1 MKDTIRQLIQQALT
15 QLVNEGVLPEGLT
28 PAIQVE
34 NTRDKTH
41 GDFASNIAMMLAKPA
56 GLKPRDLAEK
66 IIAALPADPQVTKA
80 EIAGPGFINFFQN
93 TQALASRLDA
103 ALADAK
109 IGVRKAGPAQR
120 VAIDLSAP
128 NLAKEMHVGHLR
140 STIIGDGV
148 ARVLEFLGD
157 DVIRQNHVGD
167 WGTQFGMLMAYLQEN
182 PITSNELSDLE
193 NFYRAAKKRFDESE
207 EFADR
212 ARGLVVKLQ
221 AGDAECLE
229 LWGRFREIS
238 LSHCQ
243 EIYELLN
250 VKLTMAD
257 VMGESAYN
265 DDLINVVNDLKA
277 KGLLVESNGA
287 QCVFLEEFKTAD
299 GDPLPVIIVKADGG
313 YLYATTDLAA
323 VRYRSGV
330 LKADRALYFV
340 DQRQA
345 LHFQQVFEVARRA
358 GFVTHPMQME
368 HMGFGTMNGA
378 DGRPFKTRDGGTVKL
393 IDLLNEAQDRAYNL
407 VKEKNPELAEADL
420 RNIARV
426 VGIGAVKYADLSKH
440 RTSDYSFNF
449 ELMLNFE
456 GNTAPYLLYA
466 YTRVAGVFRKLGK
479 DFSEVEGQ
487 INLEAPHEQELA
499 AKLAQFGEVLNSVGE
514 KGTPHI
520 LCTYLYE
527 VAGLFS
533 SFYEN
538 CPILTA
544 DDEAQKQSRLRLA
557 ALAGRTLKQGLELLG
572 LETLERIRYQAPAK
586 KPIPGWLWMAI
597 GLTVGAFVVFLMK
610 LDPGKGDDVKRVKQ
624 EQQKATKMAEANKTP
639 PSPTAPVKPK
649 YDFYTLLP
657 ESEVIVPPDAV
668 PEKTLPTP
676 QPVPTTPVTP
686 AEAAKIDTA
695 RAQAALA
702 GITPPPPPPVATT
715 KAAPVTKFFLQAGSF
730 PKQADADRV
739 RAQIILLGQA
749 VTVESGTVKDATWY
763 RVLVGPFS
771 NREQLT
777 VAQKQLA
784 GAGFSNLL
792 LQQRQSR

>member
-1 MKDTIRQLIQQALT
+1 MQTTHCLWKTAMMLSRASPLPQIWRILGNNRTPHIHNLPAKVGKARPATDNAQFFHLRTEALPRLRSKEKTMKDTIRQLIQQALA
-15 QLVNEGVLPEGLT
+15 QLVTEGVLPEGLT

-34 NTRDKTH
+34 NARDKTH

-56 GLKPRDLAEK
+56 GMKPRDLAEK
-66 IIAALPADPQVTKA
+66 IIAALPADEQISKT
-80 EIAGPGFINFFQN
+80 EIAGPGFLNFFQN

-103 ALADAK
+103 ALADPK
-109 IGVRKAGPAQR
+109 IGVRKAAPAMR
-120 VAIDLSAP
+120 TVVDMSAP

-157 DVIRQNHVGD
+157 EVIRQNHVGD
-167 WGTQFGMLMAYLQEN
+167 WGTQFGMLMAYLEEN
-182 PITSNELSDLE
+182 PITSDELSDLE
-193 NFYRAAKKRFDESE
+193 SFYRAAKKRFDESP

-212 ARGLVVKLQ
+212 ARSLVVKLQ
-221 AGDAECLE
+221 AGDPDCLA
-229 LWGRFREIS
+229 LWTKFKDIS

-243 EIYELLN
+243 KIYEQLN

-277 KGLLVESNGA
+277 KGMLVESNGA
-287 QCVFLEEFKTAD
+287 QCVFLDEFKNAE
-299 GDPLPVIIVKADGG
+299 GEPLPVIIVKADGG

-323 VRYRSGV
+323 IRYRSGV

-345 LHFQQVFEVARRA
+345 LHFQQVFAVARKA
-358 GFVTHPMQME
+358 GFVTHPMEME

-393 IDLLNEAQDRAYNL
+393 IDLLNEAKERAYTL
-407 VKEKNPELAEADL
+407 VKEKNPELAEEEL
-420 RNIARV
+420 RAIAKV

-449 ELMLNFE
+449 DLMLNFE

-479 DFSEVEGQ
+479 GFEEVQGQ
-487 INLEAPHEQELA
+487 IVLEAPQEQELA
-499 AKLAQFGEVLNSVGE
+499 AKLAQFGEVLNNVAE
-514 KGTPHI
+514 KGTPHT

-538 CPILTA
+538 CPILSA
-544 DDEAQKQSRLRLA
+544 EDEAQKQSRLRLA

-572 LETLERIRYQAPAK
+572 LETLER
-586 KPIPGWLWMAI
+586 M
-597 GLTVGAFVVFLMK
+597 
-610 LDPGKGDDVKRVKQ
+610 
-624 EQQKATKMAEANKTP
+624 
-639 PSPTAPVKPK
+639 
-649 YDFYTLLP
+649 
-657 ESEVIVPPDAV
+657 
-668 PEKTLPTP
+668 
-676 QPVPTTPVTP
+676 
-686 AEAAKIDTA
+686 
-695 RAQAALA
+695 
-702 GITPPPPPPVATT
+702 
-715 KAAPVTKFFLQAGSF
+715 
-730 PKQADADRV
+730 
-739 RAQIILLGQA
+739 
-749 VTVESGTVKDATWY
+749 
-763 RVLVGPFS
+763 
-771 NREQLT
+771 
-777 VAQKQLA
+777 
-784 GAGFSNLL
+784 
-792 LQQRQSR
+792 

>member
-15 QLVNEGVLPEGLT
+15 QLTADGVLPEGLA

-34 NTRDKTH
+34 NARDKTH

-66 IIAALPADPQVTKA
+66 LIAALPADPQISKV
-80 EIAGPGFINFFQN
+80 EIAGPGFLNFFQN

-109 IGVRKAGPAQR
+109 LGVHKAGPQQK
-120 VAIDLSAP
+120 VVIDLSAP

-140 STIIGDGV
+140 STIIGDAV

-157 DVIRQNHVGD
+157 EVIRQNHVGD
-167 WGTQFGMLMAYLQEN
+167 WGTQFGMLLAYLEEN
-182 PITSNELSDLE
+182 PITSDELSDLE

-221 AGDAECLE
+221 AGDPDCMA
-229 LWGRFREIS
+229 LWTRFKDIS

-243 EIYELLN
+243 KTYELLN

-265 DDLINVVNDLKA
+265 DDLANVVSDLKA

-299 GDPLPVIIVKADGG
+299 GDPLPVIVQKADGG

-323 VRYRSGV
+323 VRYRSNV
-330 LKADRALYFV
+330 LHADRALYFV

-358 GFVTHPMQME
+358 GFISHPMQTE

-393 IDLLNEAQDRAYNL
+393 IDLLTEAKERAYAL
-407 VKEKNPELAEADL
+407 VKEKNPELAEDEL
-420 RNIARV
+420 RAIAKV

-449 ELMLNFE
+449 DLMLNFE

-479 DFSEVEGQ
+479 DFSEVDGQ
-487 INLEAPHEQELA
+487 IVLQAAQEQDLA
-499 AKLAQFGEVLNSVGE
+499 ARLAQFAEILNNVAE

-520 LCTYLYE
+520 LCAYLYD

-538 CPILTA
+538 CPILAAETP
-544 DDEAQKQSRLRLA
+544 EQQQSRLRLA
-557 ALAGRTLKQGLELLG
+557 ALTGRTLKQGLELLG
-572 LETLERIRYQAPAK
+572 LETLER
-586 KPIPGWLWMAI
+586 M
-597 GLTVGAFVVFLMK
+597 
-610 LDPGKGDDVKRVKQ
+610 
-624 EQQKATKMAEANKTP
+624 
-639 PSPTAPVKPK
+639 
-649 YDFYTLLP
+649 
-657 ESEVIVPPDAV
+657 
-668 PEKTLPTP
+668 
-676 QPVPTTPVTP
+676 
-686 AEAAKIDTA
+686 
-695 RAQAALA
+695 
-702 GITPPPPPPVATT
+702 
-715 KAAPVTKFFLQAGSF
+715 
-730 PKQADADRV
+730 
-739 RAQIILLGQA
+739 
-749 VTVESGTVKDATWY
+749 
-763 RVLVGPFS
+763 
-771 NREQLT
+771 
-777 VAQKQLA
+777 
-784 GAGFSNLL
+784 
-792 LQQRQSR
+792 